1 MSYFI
6 RVSGWRRTAI
16 ASLLVV
22 LAGLAAATSAS
33 AATKFGGRLL
43 RVGTQGL
50 DVTTLQRDLTAAG
63 FTTVSTGIFTQQT
76 KSHVKAFQRRYGLS
90 VDGVV
95 GPSTYT
101 KLTKLL
107 HRLATMPDTALAASG
122 AQTATTATTP
132 APLPPGDSGGAGFVP
147 PPADAPV
154 QAPTHTTQLTG
165 LVQPPAD
172 APMVIRNVIEA
183 ANQIAFEPYIY
194 GGGHG
199 SFNSAGYDCS
209 GSVSYAL
216 HGANLL
222 STPLDSTQF
231 ESYGLAGSGAG
242 SRSTPTP
249 AHAYMEIA
257 GVWFDTA
264 AQSAQNG
271 NDRWSSDPGR
281 RPGSDWVVRHPAGW

>member
-1 MSYFI
+1 MSYFT

-43 RVGTQGL
+43 RVGQQGL

-95 GPSTYT
+95 GPSTYM

-107 HRLATMPDTALAASG
+107 HRLAIMPDTALAASG

-132 APLPPGDSGGAGFVP
+132 APLPPSDSGGAGFVP

-154 QAPTHTTQLTG
+154 QAATYDQLTG
-165 LVQPPAD
+165 LVQAPAD
-172 APMVIRNVIEA
+172 VPMVIHNVIEA
-183 ANQIAFEPYIY
+183 ANQIAFKPYIY

-199 SFNSAGYDCS
+199 SFDSAGYDCS

-231 ESYGLAGSGAG
+231 ESYGVAGPGRWITIYANAG
-242 SRSTPTP
+242 
-249 AHAYMEIA
+249 HAYMDVA
-257 GVWFDTA
+257 GIWFDTA

-271 NDRWSSDPGR
+271 NDRWSSTR
-281 RPGSDWVVRHPAGW
+281 VSPGSGWVVRHPAGW

>member
-1 MSYFI
+1 MSYFT

-22 LAGLAAATSAS
+22 FAGLAAATSAS

-107 HRLATMPDTALAASG
+107 HRLAIMPDTALAASG

-132 APLPPGDSGGAGFVP
+132 APLPPSDSGGAGFVP

-154 QAPTHTTQLTG
+154 QAATYDQLTG

-183 ANQIAFEPYIY
+183 ANQIAFKPYIF
-194 GGGHG
+194 GGGHA
-199 SFNSAGYDCS
+199 SFISAGYDCS

-216 HGANLL
+216 HGAGLL
-222 STPLDSTQF
+222 ATPLDSSQF
-231 ESYGLAGSGAG
+231 ESYGVAGPGRWITIYANAG
-242 SRSTPTP
+242 
-249 AHAYMEIA
+249 HAYMDVA
-257 GVWFDTA
+257 GIWFDTA

-271 NDRWSSDPGR
+271 NDRWSSTR
-281 RPGSDWVVRHPAGW
+281 VSPGSGWVVRHPAGW